1 MPDSREKS
9 VRANIALGSN
19 IGDPRKNVETAI
31 ELIAQSCKIVAT
43 SKLYATKPWGILD
56 QPDFCN
62 AVLTVET
69 EFAPHELLDRLQAI
83 EEKMGRTKTYKW
95 GPRLIDLDLLHYGD
109 VSINDERLTVPHP
122 HINERAFVLVPLAEI
137 DPNFITARDQLSQED
152 LSAIE
157 AITD

>member
-1 MPDSREKS
+1 
-9 VRANIALGSN
+9 
-19 IGDPRKNVETAI
+19 
-31 ELIAQSCKIVAT
+31 
-43 SKLYATKPWGILD
+43 
-56 QPDFCN
+56 
-62 AVLTVET
+62 
-69 EFAPHELLDRLQAI
+69 
-83 EEKMGRTKTYKW
+83 RTKTYKW